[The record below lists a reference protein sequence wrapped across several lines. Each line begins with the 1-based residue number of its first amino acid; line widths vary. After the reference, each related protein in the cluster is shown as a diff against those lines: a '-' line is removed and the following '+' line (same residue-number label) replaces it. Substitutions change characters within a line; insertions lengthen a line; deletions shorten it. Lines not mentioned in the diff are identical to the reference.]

1 MKSPKTRI
9 NLSGMTSF
17 LMVAASLL
25 GFSSIM
31 IPMAVAS
38 PSIDETTTEDNGGSR
53 AAIATATGNNMSLNT
68 NATGY
73 SSTIELAE
81 EPFAVGHYIMV
92 SENSTSETQAQFSV
106 EGNTTIALPNTTER
120 IITRDTGEG
129 TFSFLP
135 GGGGGSP
142 SGQLHMTTE
151 DGRESERV
159 NFTEFIRFDS
169 STGVGIAYF
178 STNST
183 GMLAPLNNMITVFL
197 DDVQPNEDSIVRFF
211 EWKNHGVPIGIDNN
225 STTINDGRNE
235 SIAATT

>member
-106 EGNTTIALPNTTER
+106 EGNTTIALPNTTE
-120 IITRDTGEG
+120 G
-129 TFSFLP
+129 
-135 GGGGGSP
+135 
-142 SGQLHMTTE
+142 
-151 DGRESERV
+151 
-159 NFTEFIRFDS
+159 
-169 STGVGIAYF
+169 
-178 STNST
+178 
-183 GMLAPLNNMITVFL
+183 
-197 DDVQPNEDSIVRFF
+197 
-211 EWKNHGVPIGIDNN
+211 
-225 STTINDGRNE
+225 
-235 SIAATT
+235 